1 MEKYFF
7 MSEYFLTLLIIK
19 YNNMKTF
26 TITEEQVKELSKWKH
41 GKRLMQDWFPEAFE
55 KQLEVGKVYKYP
67 NFRGGKFMFKFN
79 GEFGEMI
86 TYGFD
91 ANGKWCNELGIRESE
106 INYYEEATKEEWLKA
121 LKEEARKRGF
131 KKGVKYNYA
140 DKPYLIKTFED
151 ELYLCR
157 SLGLV
162 DGGDIILQDGV
173 WAEVIKEEIPTQ
185 EEIDRVLDYLKNKNN
200 S

>member
-1 MEKYFF
+1 
-7 MSEYFLTLLIIK
+7 
-19 YNNMKTF
+19 MKTF
-26 TITEEQVKELSKWKH
+26 TITKEQIEELSKWKH
-41 GKRLMQDWFPEAFE
+41 GKRLMQDWFPEALE

-67 NFRGGKFMFKFN
+67 SLGEGKFMFKFN
-79 GEFGEMI
+79 GYFSES
-86 TYGFD
+86 TYGF
-91 ANGKWCNELGIRESE
+91 ASNGEWSNELGIRESK
-106 INYYEEATKEEWLKA
+106 INDYKEATKEEWLEA

-131 KKGVKYNYA
+131 KKGVKYNYI

-157 SLGLV
+157 SLDLV

-173 WAEVIKEEIPTQ
+173 WAEVIKKDIPTQ

>member
-1 MEKYFF
+1 
-7 MSEYFLTLLIIK
+7 
-19 YNNMKTF
+19 MKTF
-26 TITEEQVKELSKWKH
+26 TITEEQVKEAYNAACNEWKA
-41 GKRLMQDWFPEAFE
+41 KIKDWFPEAFE
-55 KQLEVGKVYKYP
+55 KKLEVGRIYKYP

-91 ANGKWCNELGIRESE
+91 ANGKWCNELGIHEE
-106 INYYEEATKEEWLKA
+106 QINDYKEATKEEWLEA
-121 LKEEARKRGF
+121 LKNEARKRGF
-131 KKGVKYNYA
+131 KKGVKYNYVNN
-140 DKPYLIKTFED
+140 PYLIKTFID
-151 ELYLCR
+151 KLELG
-157 SLGLV
+157 SSTDLV
-162 DGGDIILQDGV
+162 DHCDIILENGV

>member
-1 MEKYFF
+1 
-7 MSEYFLTLLIIK
+7 
-19 YNNMKTF
+19 MKTF
-26 TITEEQVKELSKWKH
+26 TITVEQIEELSKWKH

-55 KQLEVGKVYKYP
+55 KQLEVGRIYKYP

-91 ANGKWCNELGIRESE
+91 ANGKWCNELGIHKVH
-106 INYYEEATKEEWLKA
+106 INDYKEATKEEWLEA
-121 LKEEARKRGF
+121 LKEEAKKRGF

-140 DKPYLIKTFED
+140 DKPYLIKTFQD
-151 ELYLCR
+151 ELYLCH
-157 SLGLV
+157 SLDLV
-162 DGGDIILQDGV
+162 DGGDIILEDGV
-173 WAEVIKEEIPTQ
+173 WAEVIKEETPTQ